1 MSVKLMTWC
10 FVILAGSLGARADQ
24 LKLVATTGMV
34 GDVVRAVAGDQAKVQ
49 VLMGE
54 GVDPHLY
61 KARSSDVRA
70 MLSADGVFYT
80 GLLLEGRMGEAL
92 RKTADRGHE
101 VVAVAESIPSSRLLK
116 SEEEEGHADPHV
128 WMDVSLWSRI
138 TGVVQDA
145 LCRIDPANCEIYKA
159 NARSYLEELSQL
171 DIYVRMVIE
180 SIPEDQR
187 VLVTAHDAF
196 GYFGR
201 AYGVEVR
208 GIQGISTDS
217 EAGLADI
224 NSLVRFLVER
234 RIPAV
239 FVESSIPEKNVR
251 ALQEGSQS
259 AGHAVIVGGEL
270 FSDAMG
276 RPGTWPG
283 TYVGMMD
290 HNATTI
296 AGALGGHPIEGGY
309 RAWLKSKR
317 ASQSNEDDESGKN
330 GESAP

>member
-1 MSVKLMTWC
+1 MSSLSVNIMACWI
-10 FVILAGSLGARADQ
+10 VVLAGSVAASADQ

-34 GDVVRAVAGDQAKVQ
+34 GDVVRAVAGDQARVQ

-92 RKTADRGHE
+92 RKTADRGRE
-101 VVAVAESIPSSRLLK
+101 VVAVAESIPSGRLLK

-138 TGVVQDA
+138 TEVVQAA
-145 LCRIDPANCEIYKA
+145 LCRIDPADCEIYKA
-159 NARSYLEELSQL
+159 NARRYMEELVQL
-171 DIYVRMVIE
+171 DLYVRMVIE

-208 GIQGISTDS
+208 GIQGVSTDS

-224 NSLVRFLVER
+224 NNLAGFISRKRPVPQYDISEAYYQTAL
-234 RIPAV
+234 AV
-239 FVESSIPEKNVR
+239 SCPLSIWGP
-251 ALQEGSQS
+251 
-259 AGHAVIVGGEL
+259 
-270 FSDAMG
+270 
-276 RPGTWPG
+276 
-283 TYVGMMD
+283 
-290 HNATTI
+290 
-296 AGALGGHPIEGGY
+296 LGCKPC
-309 RAWLKSKR
+309 
-317 ASQSNEDDESGKN
+317 
-330 GESAP
+330 P